1 MFMLK
6 WNNFLKLK
14 KKTIDPLVCIST
26 FGSKLYKLVGTNFLL
41 YSHIFPRLL
50 QIIVYC
56 ILCTYYLSC
65 NPILREI
72 FLYYKNREVQIIVYL
87 VFDPLSNQAKDFKA
101 GIFCFSANL
110 AMSNQ
115 TKDFKAGIFCFSANL
130 ARIMHKY
137 KDWLV
142 LNQDNVS
149 EWNDISTGGLLSV
162 R

>member
-1 MFMLK
+1 M
-6 WNNFLKLK
+6 
-14 KKTIDPLVCIST
+14 CIST
-26 FGSKLYKLVGTNFLL
+26 FGSKLYKLVGTDFVL
-41 YSHIFPRLL
+41 YSHIFRLL

-87 VFDPLSNQAKDFKA
+87 LFDPLSNQTKDFKAGIFCFSANLAMSNQTKDFKA

-137 KDWLV
+137 KD
-142 LNQDNVS
+142 
-149 EWNDISTGGLLSV
+149 
-162 R
+162 